1 MKISDN
7 IMRTYNCK
15 ESVLMI
21 SSYPDRNNRSIQK
34 LNAVASYTDHL
45 VPSLKT
51 HLATQNRRLII
62 LAEVLDTPCFY
73 EEDGV
78 LVIRCWYRNNLWLF
92 PDLRAYTA
100 SFTEISRLFVQFE
113 FNMFGKNISTLMFV
127 AFMLWLRSKR
137 YTTTVLLHQ
146 VLLDIGEL
154 SGHLN
159 LGRRSLKT
167 VLLNIA
173 LRCFYMLVAGI
184 SGSLVVHDSILK
196 DRLGSITAKQVHV
209 IPHGLGEHKERV
221 SYDSARAEL
230 NVPPESFVVLCFG
243 FITWYKGSD
252 WIVDAF
258 ASNCDV
264 VHNNRLRLIMA
275 GGKSA
280 NLQNE
285 PHYQSFYQSVS
296 DSAASCE
303 NIFVTGFIP
312 DEKVALYMAAADVCI
327 LPYRT
332 QMSASGPLAL
342 ALSFGKPFILSSN
355 LRGALATEDIK
366 DIMATHNVD
375 STDIV
380 FDLKTEDLLSK
391 LFHLQSHPKEL
402 ARLSKFSVDISRSRE
417 WPVVARK
424 FLNVIDA

>member
-51 HLATQNRRLII
+51 HLAVQNRRLII
-62 LAEVLDTPCFY
+62 LAEVLDAPCFY
-73 EEDGV
+73 EEDDV
-78 LVIRCWYRNNLWLF
+78 LVVRCWRRNNLLLF
-92 PDLRAYTA
+92 SDLRKVTA
-100 SFTEISRLFVQFE
+100 SFTEISRIFVQFE
-113 FNMFGKNISTLMFV
+113 FNMFGKNISTLVFV
-127 AFMLWLRSKR
+127 AFMLWLRSKG

-173 LRCFYMLVAGI
+173 LRCFYTLVAGV
-184 SGSLVVHDSILK
+184 SGSIVVHDTILR
-196 DRLGSITAKQVHV
+196 DRLESITTKHVSV
-209 IPHGLGEHKERV
+209 IPHGLGEHKNRV
-221 SYDSARAEL
+221 SYDSARADL
-230 NVPPESFVVLCFG
+230 NIPPESFVVLCFG

-258 ASNCDV
+258 VRHCNLVRD
-264 VHNNRLRLIMA
+264 NNLKLIMA

-285 PHYQSFYQSVS
+285 PHYQSFYQSVGA
-296 DSAASCE
+296 SASLCE
-303 NIFVTGFIP
+303 NISITGFVP
-312 DEKVALYMAAADVCI
+312 DEKVALYMSAADVCI

-355 LRGALATEDIK
+355 LRGVLATEDIK
-366 DIMATHNVD
+366 DIMLTHNVD
-375 STDIV
+375 STDII
-380 FDLKTEDLLSK
+380 FDLKNEDLLSK
-391 LFHLQSHPKEL
+391 LFYLQSHPKEL
-402 ARLSKFSVDISRSRE
+402 AKLAKFSIDVSRSRE